1 MECAYLDENENMVID
16 RLQQL
21 AHLRPSLTRLEGGM

>member
-1 MECAYLDENENMVID
+1 MECAYLDIDGNMIIE

-21 AHLRPSLTRLEGGM
+21 AHIRPNLTRLEGGM